1 MFEAA
6 EIFAFIL
13 ILTRMV
19 GLFLY
24 VPFFAHDAIPLIAK
38 AGFSMAFALIVFP
51 LIEVNVAMPGSFWVL
66 AIWMAKELAVGLA
79 MGFAVRMLFF
89 VLDFAA
95 YVLTVEIGLTPGAE
109 FDPSN
114 ARGAGPLGSMLY
126 FLGMMALLLTGGEY
140 EIFRA
145 FISSYEIAPVGFMK
159 SNGYALEFL
168 VSQTAGVFKVGILM
182 AAPVIAVNF
191 LVNLVF
197 AVLGKVVP
205 KLNVFIL
212 SFSVRILAG
221 MAIFSFSSL
230 MIVTYILR
238 YIDKMPE
245 MMMRFIMFRPVF

>member
-1 MFEAA
+1 MFEIVD
-6 EIFAFIL
+6 IFVFMMV
-13 ILTRMV
+13 LTRMV

-51 LIEVNVAMPGSFWVL
+51 LVEVNVDMPTSLGAMAL
-66 AIWMAKELAVGLA
+66 WMAKELGVGLA

-89 VLDFAA
+89 VLDFAS
-95 YVLTVEIGLTPGAE
+95 YILTVEIGLTPGAE
-109 FDPSN
+109 FDPSS
-114 ARGAGPLGSMLY
+114 ARGSGPLNSMMY
-126 FLGMMALLLTGGEY
+126 FLGMMVLLSGSEY
-140 EIFRA
+140 DILRA

-159 SNGYALEFL
+159 SNEYALEFL
-168 VSQTAGVFKVGILM
+168 VSQTAGVFRVGILM

-221 MAIFSFSSL
+221 TAIFSFSAL
-230 MIVTYILR
+230 MVVSYIMR
-238 YIDKMPE
+238 YTERMPE